1 MSNIRHVVVVRK
13 DLNMTAG
20 LMAAQ
25 VAHISDAFMR
35 KGITDKKEFSVEEKE
50 WMWTPYISVLSVDN
64 NEELDILVDLARRD
78 KIECHIWKDLI
89 YSQNLKQAIPNITV
103 GASFGPCDYDRLKAI
118 TGNLPLA

>member
-35 KGITDKKEFSVEEKE
+35 KGIADKTEFTQEQKE
-50 WMWTPYISVLSVDN
+50 WMFTPYISVLSVAN
-64 NEELDILVDLARRD
+64 IEELDILVDLARKD
-78 KIECHIWKDLI
+78 KIDCRVWKDLI
-89 YSQNLKQAIPNITV
+89 YSENLKQGIPNITV
-103 GASFGPCDYDRLKAI
+103 GASFGPCDYDKLKAI

>member
-35 KGITDKKEFSVEEKE
+35 KGITDKKEFSVEEK
-50 WMWTPYISVLSVDN
+50 
-64 NEELDILVDLARRD
+64 
-78 KIECHIWKDLI
+78 
-89 YSQNLKQAIPNITV
+89 
-103 GASFGPCDYDRLKAI
+103 
-118 TGNLPLA
+118 